1 MKCTSTFETLDKVL
15 ATVFSAWAPRE
26 VVSWPVL
33 PTWGSSGPGGMCV
46 KLRGSSSTCAQVAP
60 LQEVGMGPHILG
72 PLVRCSESEL
82 VPTVERE

>member
-33 PTWGSSGPGGMCV
+33 PTWGQFWAQGHVCETEGEFLHLCTGGAPAGGGNGP
-46 KLRGSSSTCAQVAP
+46 T
-60 LQEVGMGPHILG
+60 HLG
-72 PLVRCSESEL
+72 PSCEVQ
-82 VPTVERE
+82 